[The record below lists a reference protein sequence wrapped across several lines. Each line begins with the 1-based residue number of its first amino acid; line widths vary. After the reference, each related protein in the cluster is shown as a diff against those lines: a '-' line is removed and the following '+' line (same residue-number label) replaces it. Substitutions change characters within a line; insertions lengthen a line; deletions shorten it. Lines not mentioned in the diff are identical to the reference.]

1 MSYKVMETQVLIQV
15 RKEAFGRQRSLFSF
29 PNIRLTRLSPSLSKS
44 TAVGLLALSDVVISS
59 L

>member
-1 MSYKVMETQVLIQV
+1 METQVLIQV

-44 TAVGLLALSDVVISS
+44 TAVGLLALSDIVISS